1 MRSVNIEDILRF
13 FHPKSFLTLL
23 MLAFA
28 VVLLPMLAALFNAE
42 WALGRLTQKGAGA
55 VYHSVDMTQGSRILV
70 EKIIALERRA
80 RQYDVLGD
88 RHLLDEVA
96 NTTPKSSRLW
106 AVPALPMTR
115 RRSSAWLAADGE
127 RAILRFWGPPPTAPG
142 TKKPCGCSGT
152 QHPGQRDL
160 RRAANRSFGKSKAC
174 ARPRPRRAAPLLC
187 MLAALIPFTLLVLV
201 GSIRLLSNPVRQ
213 IDQAIH
219 RLGEGDFETQVTVTG
234 PDDLVFLGERLDWMR
249 KQLAEVE
256 KTKAMF
262 VAQVS
267 HELKTPLASIRE
279 GAELLA
285 EGVVGRLNAQQQEI
299 SAILCK
305 SSIHLQKLIE
315 NLLGFSKAQASISP
329 LHRSDVRM
337 AELITAVLADHQ
349 AVILKKKLRMEVK
362 LEPVTVHG
370 DQARLRTVVDNLLS
384 NAIKYTPPEG
394 RIDLTLQERPGE
406 MVLDVAD
413 SGPGVPVAEKGKIFE
428 PFFQGSILAP
438 GPVKG
443 TGLGLSISREFVIAH
458 GGTLKLVDST
468 ARGARFRFTLPLQA
482 KGDLP

>member
-1 MRSVNIEDILRF
+1 
-13 FHPKSFLTLL
+13 
-23 MLAFA
+23 
-28 VVLLPMLAALFNAE
+28 
-42 WALGRLTQKGAGA
+42 
-55 VYHSVDMTQGSRILV
+55 
-70 EKIIALERRA
+70 
-80 RQYDVLGD
+80 
-88 RHLLDEVA
+88 
-96 NTTPKSSRLW
+96 
-106 AVPALPMTR
+106 
-115 RRSSAWLAADGE
+115 
-127 RAILRFWGPPPTAPG
+127 
-142 TKKPCGCSGT
+142 
-152 QHPGQRDL
+152 
-160 RRAANRSFGKSKAC
+160 
-174 ARPRPRRAAPLLC
+174 
-187 MLAALIPFTLLVLV
+187 
-201 GSIRLLSNPVRQ
+201 
-213 IDQAIH
+213 
-219 RLGEGDFETQVTVTG
+219 
-234 PDDLVFLGERLDWMR
+234 
-249 KQLAEVE
+249 
-256 KTKAMF
+256 
-262 VAQVS
+262 
-267 HELKTPLASIRE
+267 
-279 GAELLA
+279 
-285 EGVVGRLNAQQQEI
+285 
-299 SAILCK
+299 
-305 SSIHLQKLIE
+305 LQKLIE

-329 LHRSDVRM
+329 LHLSDVRM

-406 MVLDVAD
+406 MILDVAD